1 MLGPII
7 LLLASLV
14 AFALGGFTSFD
25 SSDSPQNIS
34 TETVFE
40 QRANNNHIATRT
52 GVIKPAFPKIKL
64 AKKARQK
71 EAVDLLGDKLPEVAS
86 WYGFSASD
94 FEKLLL
100 TDKAAW
106 LDESA
111 QLFYVEESVFSTES
125 SEAVESAPNSVSDS
139 APMYATGVFPNDQT
153 FFLHSS
159 PNSKKVIY
167 LDFDGGLVSLFGYTT
182 NHLTTPFDMDG
193 NPEFSTSELQAIQN
207 IWQRV
212 AEDYVPF
219 DIDVTTEALND
230 DRIYRASSTDE
241 YYGIR
246 VVITPS
252 GSVGYC
258 GSTTGCGGIAY
269 VGAMGRVPDYLQPA
283 LVFPNNLSYNP
294 QYIALAVSHEAGHT
308 IGQSHDG
315 TLTSSYYT
323 GHGAGT
329 TSWGPIMGSPYTKNL
344 TQLSKGEYPNANNS
358 YDDILYNLSRSLGYY
373 PDDTGNTMS
382 TAKPLVAND
391 TFLSA
396 YGVIEQAVD
405 VDVYS
410 FETGGGNLTL
420 SATPALFGPNLDI
433 KMELLDSTGNVI
445 ASNNPDVDIKATII
459 KTLSAGT
466 YYVTVDGVGKLSTP
480 TDPGYSDYASLG
492 QYKISGTVSPIST
505 QPPATSSITA
515 PSNLSTTASNKVVTL
530 KWSDNSNNE
539 EGFYIERALNSK
551 KPAYQ
556 RVAEVSANTT
566 QLSEARTA
574 ATYIYRI
581 QAFNKTTG
589 SVSPYSNTSTV
600 KVR

>member
-14 AFALGGFTSFD
+14 AFALGGFTSFE
-25 SSDSPQNIS
+25 PAQNIS
-34 TETVFE
+34 TPTVFD
-40 QRANNNHIATRT
+40 QRANNNHAST
-52 GVIKPAFPKIKL
+52 GVGFTKSAFPKIKL

-71 EAVDLLGDKLPEVAS
+71 EAVDLLGDRLPEVAS
-86 WYGFSASD
+86 WYDLSASE
-94 FEKLLL
+94 FEKILLS
-100 TDKAAW
+100 DKTAW

-111 QLFYVEESVFSTES
+111 QLFYVEEAAS
-125 SEAVESAPNSVSDS
+125 SSDVLAGVESPTTSAIDTAPV
-139 APMYATGVFPNDQT
+139 YATGVLPNEQT

-167 LDFDGGLVSLFGYTT
+167 LDFDGGLVSLFGYST

-219 DIDVTTEALND
+219 DIDVTTEALSD

-241 YYGIR
+241 YFGIR

-258 GSTTGCGGIAY
+258 GGTSGCGGVSY

-308 IGQSHDG
+308 IGQVHDG
-315 TLTSSYYT
+315 TFTYPYYT

-329 TSWGPIMGSPYTKNL
+329 TSWGPIMGSPYTKTL
-344 TQLSKGEYPNANNS
+344 TQLSKGEYPNANNK

-373 PDDTGNTMS
+373 PDDTGNTIS
-382 TAKPLVAND
+382 DAKPMSVND
-391 TFLSA
+391 TFLTA

-405 VDVYS
+405 VDIYS
-410 FETGGGNLTL
+410 FEIAGGNLTL
-420 SATPALFGPNLDI
+420 TASPALFGPNLDI
-433 KMELLDSTGNVI
+433 KMELLDSAGNVI
-445 ASNNPDVDIKATII
+445 ASSNPDIEIKATII
-459 KTLSAGT
+459 KTLPAGT
-466 YYVTVDGVGKLSTP
+466 YYVTIDGVGKLATS

-492 QYKISGTVSPIST
+492 QYKIFGALSPNST
-505 QPPATSSITA
+505 QPPTTNTITA
-515 PSNLSTTASNKVVTL
+515 PSNLTTTASNKVVTL
-530 KWSDNSNNE
+530 KWLDKSNNE
-539 EGFYIERALNSK
+539 EGFYVERALNSK
-551 KPAYQ
+551 KPSYQ

-566 QLSEARTA
+566 QLSETVTP

-589 SVSPYSNTSTV
+589 SASPYSNTSTV